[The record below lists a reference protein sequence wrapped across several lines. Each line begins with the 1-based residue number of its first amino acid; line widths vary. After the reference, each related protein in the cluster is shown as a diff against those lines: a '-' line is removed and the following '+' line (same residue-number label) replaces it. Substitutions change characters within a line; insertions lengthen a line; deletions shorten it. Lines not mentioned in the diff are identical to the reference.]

1 MICGKRRRNSSRVPS
16 SRPLRPRV
24 GNFLSERADLRIS
37 ITVGAVLNE
46 VRVLSDNPRCLA
58 SPRRLLASTGY
69 ASGVKHPLDARI
81 HLFLF
86 DEFLTVGLRDAFSHG
101 GAKTSVLFKQAQG
114 GILHQSLGIL
124 AGMTGDLG

>member
-1 MICGKRRRNSSRVPS
+1 
-16 SRPLRPRV
+16 V